1 MNFHDGLFMGSY
13 QFFDVVFHDVL
24 AAADAVRILFDG
36 QFLGRALK
44 AEEALDVQLGLLLKA
59 GPLRVLRVDRVEAN
73 LIDDD
78 PVGEGLVPGVDCQGS
93 VLLVEGVSLA
103 EEQVLDTHDLLEQ
116 VGSFNV
122 ELGSSVDNVDAGG
135 LVNLL
140 VDDLRFLDDGNHLA
154 GGEPHLVGHHD
165 QLEGLLVD
173 TNGRLV
179 VLNHLATLTKCLDEK
194 IGVIKLS

>member
-1 MNFHDGLFMGSY
+1 MGSY

-36 QFLGRALK
+36 QLLGRALE
-44 AEEALDVQLGLLLKA
+44 AEEALDVQLGLLLEA
-59 GPLRVLRVDRVEAN
+59 GPLGVLRVDRVEAN
-73 LIDDD
+73 FIDDD
-78 PVGEGLVPGVDCQGS
+78 SVGEGLVPGVDCQGS

-122 ELGSSVDNVDAGG
+122 ELGSSVDNMDAGG

-165 QLEGLLVD
+165 QLEGVLVD

-179 VLNHLATLTKCLDEK
+179 VLNHLATLTQCLDEK
-194 IGVIKLS
+194 IGVIKLT

>member
-1 MNFHDGLFMGSY
+1 MGSY

-122 ELGSSVDNVDAGG
+122 ELGSSVDDVDAGG

-154 GGEPHLVGHHD
+154 SGEPHLVGHHD

-179 VLNHLATLTKCLDEK
+179 VLNHLATLTQCLDEK